1 MTHMLNTATIRKARK
16 LNRVGSQAQ
25 NTTSPSELE
34 TIGQRM
40 TARRL
45 ELKLT
50 QKQVADQVMFTR
62 KTGRRRHT
70 QSTLSR
76 NAYAMYEIGES
87 EPDLQKI
94 EGIARAL
101 KVSAGWL
108 AFGGSDASSNN
119 CKNIVPDALAEPTQ
133 LALKVMVT
141 IKIELLGELCGL
153 SRVLQTAI
161 GASRDIFS
169 A

>member
-1 MTHMLNTATIRKARK
+1 MTHTLNTATIRKPRK
-16 LNRVGSQAQ
+16 LNRVGSQMQ
-25 NTTSPSELE
+25 NTANPSEIE
-34 TIGQRM
+34 TIGRRM
-40 TARRL
+40 TTRRL

-62 KTGRRRHT
+62 KTGRKRHT

-101 KVSAGWL
+101 NVSAGWL
-108 AFGGSDASSNN
+108 AFGGSDACSANSDATIRGEHTGSRMPSFRL
-119 CKNIVPDALAEPTQ
+119 IVTVNADGIDSKAPVEGRFN
-133 LALKVMVT
+133 
-141 IKIELLGELCGL
+141 LG
-153 SRVLQTAI
+153 
-161 GASRDIFS
+161 
-169 A
+169 